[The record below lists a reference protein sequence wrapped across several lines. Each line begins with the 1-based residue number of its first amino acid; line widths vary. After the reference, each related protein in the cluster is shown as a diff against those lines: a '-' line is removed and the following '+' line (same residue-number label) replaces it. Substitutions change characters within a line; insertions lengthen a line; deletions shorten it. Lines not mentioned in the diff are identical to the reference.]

1 MATDLKQHLSTIAA
15 DRTPIWIDAT
25 KYGQKLLN
33 NDKEIAWEDIGACV
47 SYHRQL
53 QGLINS
59 DVIAVQVGDFYRNW
73 FDRHPALKST
83 MKEKKRLGYA
93 LRTLLADLEA
103 KKQLNEFVKA
113 LCDCYPDTPVTLVL
127 PSPKQWMKQ
136 AYCYARDCDTV
147 DVSWEDAESA
157 SMYMADFLRNFSDC
171 DISAILLS
179 DQLGDGVENDLH
191 LQAYQPVINT
201 AEHYRWQIVLSG
213 ALESF
218 RPKSDSGICFN
229 LCSSYSSN
237 TGVFQ
242 SAAEWKNSTLPLFSG
257 EGFLFVEVPKDAVPE
272 EVLEELDHLRKTG
285 G

>member
-1 MATDLKQHLSTIAA
+1 MATNLKQHLSTIAA
-15 DRTPIWIDAT
+15 ERTPVWIDAT
-25 KYGQKLLN
+25 SYGQKLLN
-33 NDKEIAWEDIGACV
+33 NNKEVAWEDIGACV

-59 DVIAVQVGDFYRNW
+59 DVIAVQVGDFYQSW
-73 FDRHPALKST
+73 LKQHPALKSA
-83 MKEKKRLGYA
+83 MKEKRRLGYA
-93 LRTLLADLEA
+93 LRTLLADPKA
-103 KKQLNEFVKA
+103 KQLLNEFVKA
-113 LCDCYPDTPVTLVL
+113 LCDCYPDVPVTLVL

-179 DQLGDGVENDLH
+179 DQPGEGVENDAH

-201 AEHYRWQIVLSG
+201 AEHYRWEIVLSG
-213 ALESF
+213 AQNSF
-218 RPKSDSGICFN
+218 TPKDDSGISFS
-229 LCSSYSSN
+229 LCKNYSST

-242 SAAEWKNSTLPLFSG
+242 SAAEWKNSELPLFSG
-257 EGFLFVEVPKDAVPE
+257 EGFLFVEIPENAVPE
-272 EVLEELDHLRKTG
+272 EVLDELVNLRKAG